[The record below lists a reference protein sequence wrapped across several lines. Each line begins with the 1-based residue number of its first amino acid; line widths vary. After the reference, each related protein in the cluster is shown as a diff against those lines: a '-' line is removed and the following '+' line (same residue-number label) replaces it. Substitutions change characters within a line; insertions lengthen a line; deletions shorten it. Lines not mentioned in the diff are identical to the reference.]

1 VAGGTAIL
9 AVSGTVGTPRVELRG
24 EPEMPQDEVLSR
36 LLFGVAGGRLSP
48 WQATR
53 LGLAAASLAGTRG
66 SDAGPLARVRS
77 GLGLNRLGLVADERG
92 EAAIEGGRDLGDR
105 AYLGARQSSR
115 TGEPQGV
122 LRFEASPRIQLEA
135 DVGPVGGTRAG
146 VAFEHEF

>member
-1 VAGGTAIL
+1 
-9 AVSGTVGTPRVELRG
+9 
-24 EPEMPQDEVLSR
+24 MPQDEVLSR

-66 SDAGPLARVRS
+66 GEGGPLTRIGR
-77 GLGLNRLGLVADERG
+77 GLGLGRLGLVADERG
-92 EAAIEGGRDLGDR
+92 DAALEGGRDLTDR

-122 LRFEASPRIQLEA
+122 LRFEATPRIQLEA

>member
-1 VAGGTAIL
+1 MPIARSVLTGL
-9 AVSGTVGTPRVELRG
+9 A
-24 EPEMPQDEVLSR
+24 
-36 LLFGVAGGRLSP
+36 A
-48 WQATR
+48 WQAAR
-53 LGLAAASLAGTRG
+53 LGLAAASLAGTR
-66 SDAGPLARVRS
+66 DPEAGPLARLRS
-77 GLGLNRLGLVADERG
+77 GLGLSRLGLVADEHG
-92 EAAIEGGRDLGDR
+92 DATLEGGRDLGDR